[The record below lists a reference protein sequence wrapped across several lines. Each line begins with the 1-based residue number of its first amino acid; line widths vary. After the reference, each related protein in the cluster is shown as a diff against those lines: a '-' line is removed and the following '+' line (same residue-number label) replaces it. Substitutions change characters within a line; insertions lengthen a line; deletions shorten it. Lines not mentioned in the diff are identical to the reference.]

1 MGAQTFGR
9 TLDAR
14 HEHER
19 RSGAMSRKIKQ
30 HPASPEAR
38 VGIEPS
44 PFLKICRP
52 QTAIVSFRLEEIVR
66 ARSVQSNAAVDDQLR
81 AGNVARILRQ
91 QESCCPSHFVGCAE
105 PFQERLGGKRFFK
118 PFQLVSGNTHFL

>member
-1 MGAQTFGR
+1 MLNQPGSNWFSVQET
-9 TLDAR
+9 
-14 HEHER
+14 
-19 RSGAMSRKIKQ
+19 
-30 HPASPEAR
+30 SPKSLAVKNFEAR

-81 AGNVARILRQ
+81 AGNVARILR
-91 QESCCPSHFVGCAE
+91 E
-105 PFQERLGGKRFFK
+105 
-118 PFQLVSGNTHFL
+118 